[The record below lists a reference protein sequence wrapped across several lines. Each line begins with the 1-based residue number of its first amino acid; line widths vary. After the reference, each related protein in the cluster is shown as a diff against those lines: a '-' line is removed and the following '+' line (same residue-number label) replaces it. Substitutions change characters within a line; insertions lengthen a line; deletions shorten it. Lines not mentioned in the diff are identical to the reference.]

1 LALLRLLATLL
12 LPPVLFLLPFSV
24 DIMRQ
29 CGIVHLGLLKFL
41 LNRSKFVFLPFQ
53 YENEG
58 IYLVYYTLHQLKSR
72 TSVQYELTSLR
83 WGTPLHVL
91 EDEEASGVSEEEEEL
106 APTSR
111 LSHPSRRR
119 EKERCGGG

>member
-58 IYLVYYTLHQLKSR
+58 IYLVYYTLQQLKSR

-83 WGTPLHVL
+83 WGTPMHVL
-91 EDEEASGVSEEEEEL
+91 EDEEAPGVSEEEEL

-119 EKERCGGG
+119 EKEQCGGG